1 LIVIFDA
8 SSVIGAALK
17 EDSTPMRAL
26 LAARE
31 RGTIALS
38 CPVYEEIRDVLGRP
52 KFADVLPPDRQ
63 EEILELLTAAAAWV
77 EVDTRVTDCPD
88 PADNKYLEL
97 AISSGASIII
107 SSDKHLP
114 TLHPRR
120 HVMVRR
126 PAEYLA
132 LP

>member
-1 LIVIFDA
+1 LVVIFDA

-17 EDSTPMRAL
+17 QDSTPMRAL

-31 RGTIALS
+31 RDTIALS
-38 CPVYEEIRDVLGRP
+38 GPVYKEIRDVLGRP

-63 EEILELLTAAAAWV
+63 EEILELPTAAAAWA
-77 EVDTRVTDCPD
+77 ESDIRATDCPD
-88 PADNKYLEL
+88 PTDNKYLEL
-97 AISSGASIII
+97 ALSSGASIIV
-107 SSDKHLP
+107 SSDKHL
-114 TLHPRR
+114 LNMHPWRG
-120 HVMVRR
+120 VMILR